1 MALFLF
7 SGMSSKQLPQQLF
20 LKDLSIIFQLNLCF
34 FLQSIFTLEER
45 IREDPDFNF
54 EPVGVEISV
63 VVSHSPEPDPEQD
76 QELNLDQDPGVE
88 RILELLNLDPTETSV
103 SLATKTD
110 SDPTLVS

>member
-1 MALFLF
+1 
-7 SGMSSKQLPQQLF
+7 MSSKQLPQQLF
-20 LKDLSIIFQLNLCF
+20 LKDLSIPAKKFFF

>member
-1 MALFLF
+1 M
-7 SGMSSKQLPQQLF
+7 
-20 LKDLSIIFQLNLCF
+20 KDLPIICQQHFF

-110 SDPTLVS
+110 SDPTLVSQKI